1 MHGPAEGI
9 GLHVVPP
16 HLPFVEVAIW
26 LGLFGLYVG
35 TTLLRMSRH
44 ALTPYG
50 DPYFAD
56 SLRFENV

>member
-1 MHGPAEGI
+1 MA
-9 GLHVVPP
+9 LHVVEP
-16 HLPFVEVAIW
+16 HLPLVEMAVW

-35 TTLLRMSRH
+35 SALLRLGRH
-44 ALTPYG
+44 AITPYG